1 VFNVSGPE
9 LLVVLLVALIVLG
22 PEKLPEMARKI
33 GNITAELRR
42 ISNGFQA
49 EVRDAFQEPMQGFRD
64 VYNGTVTEAPPATP
78 ATPAIEATASEAAA
92 PDGVTSA
99 AQGDVPTSEPEA
111 QKPDELQDH
120 TAQPEANAPAV
131 ARPDTQPETQAL
143 DVAQP
148 ETRPHDEPQPEMQQP
163 EVQQPDVQQPVAHRP
178 PDPTPWSG

>member
-1 VFNVSGPE
+1 MFNVSGPE

-64 VYNGTVTEAPPATP
+64 VYNGTATEAPP
-78 ATPAIEATASEAAA
+78 ATPAIEATASEAAPAEAVEAVPAVDATDVAKAAEAVDVATGASRPGTAEPVA
-92 PDGVTSA
+92 P
-99 AQGDVPTSEPEA
+99 
-111 QKPDELQDH
+111 QDH
-120 TAQPEANAPAV
+120 
-131 ARPDTQPETQAL
+131 
-143 DVAQP
+143 VAQP
-148 ETRPHDEPQPEMQQP
+148 ELPLTDAIADAPP
-163 EVQQPDVQQPVAHRP
+163 VLQQPDLPASSAPAPSEPAAHRP